1 MNIGRMNS
9 DQMNSTVKNDELTN
23 GSDDGISLIEL
34 IVAMGIFS
42 LLLIMT
48 SVFMISGVR
57 SIRETTDRNSVQ
69 QEQQNASE
77 WISRLLRYAD
87 NPFANSPIV
96 PSFDYAGTVAS
107 QPVVT
112 FYTFAGAGK
121 ADRVPYK
128 VILTKTAKGIMTST
142 WAPDMRTG
150 RPVYTAAVNNGCR
163 TSPVDSTCT
172 TRLLVPTSNTN
183 TPTLSVKYFKAGTP
197 SAGVPAPPMVELVPP
212 VNGTLTAAQ
221 IATLRAVQFT
231 IGGTSATQSVSQRV
245 VLANGQS

>member
-1 MNIGRMNS
+1 MNG
-9 DQMNSTVKNDELTN
+9 K
-23 GSDDGISLIEL
+23 DDGITLLEL

-42 LLLIMT
+42 LLLILT
-48 SVFMISGVR
+48 SIFMISGVR
-57 SIRETTDRNSVQ
+57 SIRDTTGRNSVQ

-77 WISRLLRYAD
+77 WISRLIRYAD
-87 NPFANSPIV
+87 NPYANSPIV
-96 PSFDYAGTVAS
+96 PSFDYAGAVAG

-128 VILTKTAKGIMTST
+128 VTLTRTAKGIVTST
-142 WAPDMRTG
+142 WAPDMATG

-163 TSPVDSTCT
+163 TAPVDTTCST
-172 TRLLVPTSNTN
+172 RVLVPVSKTN
-183 TPTLSVKYFKAGTP
+183 VPTLSLKYFKAGTP
-197 SAGVPAPPMVELVPP
+197 TTGVPSPPMVEVVPP

-231 IGGTSATQSVSQRV
+231 IGGSSATSSVSQTV
-245 VLANGQS
+245 ILANGQS